1 MRPRS
6 RQREKITA
14 AIPCDD
20 STSVAFVLNSD
31 DNDVAGTTSRA
42 YFNTKTIQEL
52 RSFDDGRLEKHCD
65 TDRRA

>member
-31 DNDVAGTTSRA
+31 DNDVAGTMLGPLVHISIPRQ
-42 YFNTKTIQEL
+42 FRN
-52 RSFDDGRLEKHCD
+52 LEAWQIGK
-65 TDRRA
+65 AL